1 MISTETNSLSY
12 TGNGVTTTF
21 AYTFP
26 IQSNTWLKV
35 YVDGVLK
42 TLTTHYSVTGVNNS
56 SGGNVVFTSAPSS
69 GAKIVIAR
77 IGVDLK
83 QLLNYIQGDQF
94 PAKSHEQGLDKLTA
108 IVQQLAFYVSR
119 AIKLPEYESGNL
131 SLGTLDSRRK
141 KLMWFD
147 ANGDIQYVGNQPN
160 TVLGFDESGLPTYET
175 LPSGSPGDT
184 FIQAGSGAV
193 ERIYQNKA
201 REIVSV
207 KDFGAVGDG
216 VTDDGAAFRS
226 AVEAVVAAGGGEVY
240 IPKGTYRVKA
250 EAGDTTNIAV
260 YVPSGVHIRGAG
272 AISTTI
278 CPAANN
284 TIVFKVTGLNGG
296 IYNLQIDNPSNT
308 YSNVSGIRL
317 APVDEAST
325 SIRSDVEF
333 NNITNI
339 SIRRVAEAIVL
350 KCGPTVDGS
359 DSYCYYNTFTN
370 IDIRN
375 CTIGIWLKE
384 PPTQPGSGNNR
395 NTFISIRVGETGS
408 NTGLQIDAGDTN
420 SFIGCAFEGILSGT
434 SPNTTPTAIK
444 IAYNTASYGCVRN
457 KFFGLTI
464 EACTR
469 SIDNDN
475 DLTEIYGYYDATN
488 TYYSPNGRALAV
500 DIAADKLNMVNAP
513 IRSYTLRAETFCT
526 GRDPDVTRA
535 LGDFYT
541 PAGNALVMSKSNGA
555 GSAEMRVDTP
565 GAYGYYTF
573 YSAGSKQWSIGTQA
587 SGTTNITFFDSSDGA
602 MLQIAPGTSLK
613 PMADNT
619 YSLGTAPLR
628 WSVVY
633 AATGTIN
640 TSDER
645 QKEQIAEIDERVLKA
660 WSKVNYQQFK
670 FKDSVKKKKNNARI
684 HFGVIAQQIKVAFE
698 SEGLDPFEYGILCYD
713 KWEDQ
718 PEVLSEDRKV
728 VIPYLPAGD
737 RYGVRYEEAM
747 VLECAYLRGLNKIK
761 HEDN

>member
-94 PAKSHEQGLDKLTA
+94 PAKSHEMGLDKLTA
-108 IVQQLAFYVSR
+108 IVQQLAYYVSR
-119 AIKLPEYESGNL
+119 SVKLPDYESGNL
-131 SLGTLDSRRK
+131 TLGDLSSRRK
-141 KLMWFD
+141 KFMWFD
-147 ANGDIQYVGNQPN
+147 ADGNIQYVGDQPN
-160 TVLGFDESGLPTYET
+160 TVLGFDESGNPSYET

-193 ERIYQNKA
+193 ERIFQNKA
-201 REIVSV
+201 RDIVSV

-216 VTDDGAAFRS
+216 VTDDGAAFRA
-226 AVEAVVAAGGGEVY
+226 AVEAVEAGGGGEVY
-240 IPKGTYRVKA
+240 VPKGIYRVKPA
-250 EAGDTTNIAV
+250 DGDTTNIAV
-260 YVPSGVHIRGAG
+260 KVPGGVHILGAG
-272 AISTTI
+272 AISTKI
-278 CPAANN
+278 CPAADN
-284 TIVFKVTGLNGG
+284 TIIFKMTGLNGG

-325 SIRSDVEF
+325 SVRSDVEF

-339 SIRRVAEAIVL
+339 SIRGVAEAIVL

-375 CTIGIWLKE
+375 CTMGIWLKE

-395 NTFISIRVGETGS
+395 NTFISVRVGETGS

-444 IAYNTASYGCVRN
+444 IAYNTVSYGCVRN
-457 KFFGLTI
+457 KFFGLTV

-488 TYYSPNGRALAV
+488 TYYSPNDRALAV
-500 DIAADKLNMVNAP
+500 DITADKLNMINAP
-513 IRSYTLRAETFCT
+513 IRSYTLRAETVCT
-526 GRDPDVTRA
+526 GRDPDVARA

-541 PAGNALVMSKSNGA
+541 PAGNALVMSKSDSA

-573 YSAGSKQWSIGTQA
+573 YSAGTKQWSMGTQA
-587 SGTTNITFFDSSDGA
+587 SGTTNITFFDSSDSA
-602 MLQIAPGTSLK
+602 MFQIAPGASVK
-613 PMADNT
+613 SMADNT

-633 AATGTIN
+633 AGTGTIN

-660 WSKVNYQQFK
+660 WGKVNYRQFK
-670 FKDSVKKKKNNARI
+670 FKDSVIKKNNKARL
-684 HFGVIAQQIKVAFE
+684 HFGVIAQQVKAAFE

-713 KWEDQ
+713 EWEEQ
-718 PEVLSEDRKV
+718 PEILSEDRKV